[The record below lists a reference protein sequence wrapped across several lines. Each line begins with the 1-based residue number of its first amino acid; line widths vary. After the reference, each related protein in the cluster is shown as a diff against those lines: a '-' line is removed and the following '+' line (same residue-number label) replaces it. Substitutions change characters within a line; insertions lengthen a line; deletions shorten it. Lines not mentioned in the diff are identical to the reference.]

1 VRRASA
7 FRLFGLALLLVVIVL
22 ALPAGAAGHGQPR
35 LNPVI
40 FVHGG
45 AGSGAQFESQKMR
58 FTSNGY
64 PERLVRVV
72 EYDSTF
78 GLNTMAD
85 VHAKIDQL
93 IAELQQETGRPQVD
107 ILGHSLGTAVMQGY
121 LNSSLARAANV
132 AHYVNID
139 GGQAASPPGG
149 VPTLAIWAGMGTP
162 GRTIGGATNVTV
174 PNQTH
179 VQSATSAES
188 FVEMYKFFTGRPPKT
203 SDILP
208 EHGRWIE
215 VSGRAVIFPQN
226 TGAQS
231 RTLQVWEVRGSTGQR
246 MHQRPVAVQALGGDG
261 SWGPFKIKRGR
272 HYEFAL
278 VPTTEGRTHHF
289 YYEPFVRSDHLV
301 RLLTSEAGSPLDLLT
316 EKSPNHVSMV
326 ATRNKELWGDQGAEN
341 DVLEVGGTNVCNA
354 ATCPINKRVIGM
366 FAFDVGSDGATNLA
380 APIPALV
387 ALPFLSGVDH
397 FIPAAPGGTG
407 KVSVSL
413 TSRGVG
419 PARTVN
425 FPNRPSVT
433 DQVTV
438 QLNDFEC
445 PGRLEGCSRGVG
457 KKRGHR

>member
-1 VRRASA
+1 VRRTSA
-7 FRLFGLALLLVVIVL
+7 FRLFGLALLFVGILL
-22 ALPAGAAGHGQPR
+22 ALPAGATARGKER

-78 GLNTMAD
+78 ALNTMAD
-85 VHAKIDQL
+85 VHAKVDQL

-107 ILGHSLGTAVMQGY
+107 ILGHSLGTAVLQGY
-121 LNSSLARAANV
+121 LNSSPARAANV
-132 AHYVNID
+132 AHYANID
-139 GGQAASPPGG
+139 GAQAASPPGG
-149 VPTLAIWAGMGTP
+149 VPTLAIWAGRGTP
-162 GRTIGGATNVTV
+162 GRSIGGAINVTV

-179 VQSATSAES
+179 VESATSAES
-188 FVEMYKFFTGRPPKT
+188 FVEMYKFFTGKRPKT
-203 SDILP
+203 SDVLR
-208 EHGRWIE
+208 ERRRSIE

-226 TGAQS
+226 TGVQD
-231 RTLQVWEVRGSTGQR
+231 RTLEVWEVRGSTGQR
-246 MHQRPVAVQALGGDG
+246 KRKRPLAVQALAGDG
-261 SWGPFKIKRGR
+261 SWGPFKLKRGR
-272 HYEFAL
+272 HYEFVL
-278 VPTTEGRTHHF
+278 VPNAEGRTHHL

-301 RLLTSEAGSPLDLLT
+301 RLLTSEAGSALDLLT
-316 EKSPNHVSMV
+316 EKSPGHVSMV

-341 DVLEVGGTNVCNA
+341 DLLRINGTNVCNA
-354 ATCPINKRVIGM
+354 ATCPISKRVIGM
-366 FAFDVGSDGATNLA
+366 FAFDVGSDGVTNLT
-380 APIPALV
+380 APIPALF

-397 FIPAAPGGTG
+397 FIPAAAGGTG

-419 PARTVN
+419 PVRTVN
-425 FPNRPSVT
+425 FPNRPSTT

-438 QLNDFEC
+438 QLNDFE
-445 PGRLEGCSRGVG
+445 
-457 KKRGHR
+457 

>member
-1 VRRASA
+1 MRRAST
-7 FRLFGLALLLVVIVL
+7 FRLFGLALALVAMLL
-22 ALPAGAAGHGQPR
+22 ALPAGAVAKGKSR

-78 GLNTMAD
+78 ALNTMAD

-93 IAELQQETGRPQVD
+93 IAELQQQTGRPQVD

-121 LNSSLARAANV
+121 LNTSPARAANV
-132 AHYVNID
+132 AHYVNVD

-149 VPTLAIWAGMGTP
+149 VPTLAIWAGRGTP
-162 GRTIGGATNVTV
+162 GRSIGGAINVTV

-188 FVEMYKFFTGRPPKT
+188 FLEMYRFFTGRPPRT
-203 SDILP
+203 SNVLP
-208 EHGRWIE
+208 ERGRSIE

-226 TGAQS
+226 SGVQD
-231 RTLQVWEVRGSTGQR
+231 RTLQVWEVRGTTGQR
-246 MHQRPVAVQALGGDG
+246 RHKRPLAVQPLGGDG

-272 HYEFAL
+272 HYEFTL
-278 VPTTEGRTHHF
+278 VPTDGRTHHF

-301 RLLTSEAGSPLDLLT
+301 RLLTSEPGSALDLLT

-341 DVLEVGGTNVCNA
+341 DVLEVRGTNVCSA

-366 FAFDVGSDGATNLA
+366 FAFDVGSDRATNLA
-380 APIPALV
+380 APIPALF

-397 FIPAAPGGTG
+397 FIPAAAGGSG

-419 PARTVN
+419 PRRTVN
-425 FPNRPSVT
+425 FPNRPSTT

-438 QLNDFEC
+438 QLSDFEC
-445 PGRLEGCSRGVG
+445 PGRREGCSRGAG
-457 KKRGHR
+457 KKGGHR

>member
-7 FRLFGLALLLVVIVL
+7 FRLFGVVLLLVGTLL
-22 ALPAGAAGHGQPR
+22 ALPAGAAAAK
-35 LNPVI
+35 LNPII

-58 FTSNGY
+58 FASNGY

-85 VHAKIDQL
+85 VHAKIDEL
-93 IAELQQETGRPQVD
+93 IAQLQQETGRAQVD
-107 ILGHSLGTAVMQGY
+107 LLGHSLGTAVLQGY
-121 LNSSLARAANV
+121 LNSSPQRASNV

-149 VPTLAIWAGMGTP
+149 VPTLAIWAGRGSP
-162 GRTIGGATNVTV
+162 GRSIGGATNVTV

-179 VQSATSAES
+179 VESATSPES
-188 FVEMYKFFTGRPPKT
+188 FAEMYRFFTGEPPRT
-203 SDILP
+203 SDVLP
-208 EHGRWIE
+208 EQRRSIE
-215 VSGRAVIFPQN
+215 ISGRAVIFPQN
-226 TGAQS
+226 TGVQN
-231 RTLQVWEVRGSTGQR
+231 RTLEVWEVRGSTGQR
-246 MHQRPVAVQALGGDG
+246 MLNRPLAVQALGGDG

-278 VPTTEGRTHHF
+278 VPATEGRTHHF
-289 YYEPFVRSDHLV
+289 YYEPFLRSDHLV
-301 RLLTSEAGSPLDLLT
+301 RLLTSEPGSALDVLT

-326 ATRNKELWGDQGAEN
+326 ATRNKELWGDQGAES
-341 DVLEVGGTNVCNA
+341 DVLTINGTNICNA

-366 FAFDVGSDGATNLA
+366 FSFDAGSDGATNLT
-380 APIPALV
+380 APIPTLF

-397 FIPAAPGGTG
+397 FIPAVAGGTG

-425 FPNRPSVT
+425 FPNRPSTT
-433 DQVTV
+433 DQVSV
-438 QLNDFEC
+438 QLNDFE
-445 PGRLEGCSRGVG
+445 
-457 KKRGHR
+457 

>member
-1 VRRASA
+1 MRRASA
-7 FRLFGLALLLVVIVL
+7 FRLFGLALLLLVIVL
-22 ALPAGAAGHGQPR
+22 ALPAGAAAHGKPR

-78 GLNTMAD
+78 GRGTMAD

-93 IAELQQETGRPQVD
+93 IAELRQETGRPQVD

-121 LNSSLARAANV
+121 LNSSPARAANV

-149 VPTLAIWAGMGTP
+149 VPTLAIWAGRGTP

-226 TGAQS
+226 TGAQD

-246 MHQRPVAVQALGGDG
+246 THKRPVAVQALGGDG

-380 APIPALV
+380 APIPALF

-425 FPNRPSVT
+425 FPNRPSTT

-457 KKRGHR
+457 KRGHR

>member
-1 VRRASA
+1 VSRASA
-7 FRLFGLALLLVVIVL
+7 FRLFGVALLVLGILL
-22 ALPAGAAGHGQPR
+22 ALPAGSAAAK
-35 LNPVI
+35 LNPMI

-93 IAELQQETGRPQVD
+93 IAQLQQETGRPQVD
-107 ILGHSLGTAVMQGY
+107 LLGHSLGTAVLQGY
-121 LNSSLARAANV
+121 LNSSPARAANV

-149 VPTLAIWAGMGTP
+149 VPTLAIWAGRGAP
-162 GRTIGGATNVTV
+162 GRSIGGALNVTV

-179 VQSATSAES
+179 VESATSPES
-188 FVEMYKFFTGRPPKT
+188 FVEMYKFFTGKPPKT
-203 SDILP
+203 SDVVP
-208 EHGRWIE
+208 ERRRSIE

-226 TGAQS
+226 TGVQN

-246 MHQRPVAVQALGGDG
+246 KRKRPLAVQALGGDG
-261 SWGPFKIKRGR
+261 SWGPFRIKRGG

-278 VPTTEGRTHHF
+278 VPTGEGRTHHF

-301 RLLTSEAGSPLDLLT
+301 RLLTSEPGSALDVLT

-326 ATRNKELWGDQGAEN
+326 ATRNKELWGDQGAES
-341 DVLEVGGTNVCNA
+341 DVLAINGTNVCNA

-366 FAFDVGSDGATNLA
+366 FAFDVGSDGVTNLS
-380 APIPALV
+380 APIPALF

-397 FIPAAPGGTG
+397 FIPAVAGGTG

-419 PARTVN
+419 PPRTVN
-425 FPNRPSVT
+425 FPNRPLTT
-433 DQVTV
+433 DQVSV
-438 QLNDFEC
+438 QLNDFDGS
-445 PGRLEGCSRGVG
+445 GRSKGSSRVVG
-457 KKRGHR
+457 KRG

>member
-7 FRLFGLALLLVVIVL
+7 FRRSGLALLLVGILL
-22 ALPAGAAGHGQPR
+22 ALPAGAVAHGQST

-64 PERLVRVV
+64 PERFVRVV

-78 GLNTMAD
+78 ALNTMAD

-93 IAELQQETGRPQVD
+93 IAELQQETDRPQVD

-121 LNSSLARAANV
+121 LNSSPARAANV

-149 VPTLAIWAGMGTP
+149 VPTLAIWAGRGAP
-162 GRTIGGATNVTV
+162 GRTIGGAINVTV

-188 FVEMYKFFTGRPPKT
+188 FAQMYKFFTGRPPRT

-208 EHGRWIE
+208 ERGRSIE
-215 VSGRAVIFPQN
+215 VSGRAVLFPQN
-226 TGAQS
+226 SGVQDS
-231 RTLQVWEVRGSTGQR
+231 TLEVWRVSGRTGQR
-246 MHQRPVAVQALGGDG
+246 NQRNPVVVQALGGDG
-261 SWGPFKIKRGR
+261 SWGPFRIKRGE

-278 VPTTEGRTHHF
+278 VRTGARTHHF
-289 YYEPFVRSDHLV
+289 YSEPFVRSDHLV
-301 RLLTSEAGSPLDLLT
+301 RLLTSEPDSALDLLT

-341 DVLEVGGTNVCNA
+341 DVLEISGTNVCNA
-354 ATCPINKRVIGM
+354 ATCPVNKRVIGM

-380 APIPALV
+380 APIPALF

-407 KVSVSL
+407 TVSVSL

-425 FPNRPSVT
+425 FPNRPSTT
-433 DQVTV
+433 DQLTV

-445 PGRLEGCSRGVG
+445 PGRREGCARGVG
-457 KKRGHR
+457 KERGHR

>member
-7 FRLFGLALLLVVIVL
+7 FRLLGVAFLLLGILL
-22 ALPAGAAGHGQPR
+22 ALPTGAAARGKER
-35 LNPVI
+35 LNPLI

-78 GLNTMAD
+78 GLNTMSD
-85 VHAKIDQL
+85 VHANIDQL
-93 IAELQQETGRPQVD
+93 IAQLQRETGRPQVD
-107 ILGHSLGTAVMQGY
+107 LLGHSLGTAVLQGY
-121 LNSSLARAANV
+121 LNSSPARAANV

-139 GGQAASPPGG
+139 GRQAASPPGA
-149 VPTLAIWAGMGTP
+149 VPTLAIWAGRGEP
-162 GRTIGGATNVTV
+162 GRSIGGAINVNV

-179 VQSATSAES
+179 VESATSAES
-188 FVEMYKFFTGRPPKT
+188 FAEMYKFFTGKPPKT
-203 SDILP
+203 SDVVP
-208 EHGRWIE
+208 ARHRSIE
-215 VSGRAVIFPQN
+215 LSGRAVIFPQN
-226 TGAQS
+226 TGVEN

-246 MHQRPVAVQALGGDG
+246 KRKRPLAVKALGGDG
-261 SWGPFKIKRGR
+261 SWGPFTIKRGR

-278 VPTTEGRTHHF
+278 VPTGEGRTHHF

-301 RLLTSEAGSPLDLLT
+301 RLLTSEPGSALDVLT
-316 EKSPNHVSMV
+316 EKSPNHVSVV
-326 ATRNKELWGDQGAEN
+326 ATRNKELWGDQGAES
-341 DVLEVGGTNVCNA
+341 DVLAINGTNVCNA

-366 FAFDVGSDGATNLA
+366 FAFDVGSDGVTNLA
-380 APIPALV
+380 APIPALF

-397 FIPAAPGGTG
+397 FIPAAAGGTG
-407 KVSVSL
+407 MVSVSL
-413 TSRGVG
+413 ISRGVG

-425 FPNRPSVT
+425 FPNHPSTT

-438 QLNDFEC
+438 QLNDFD
-445 PGRLEGCSRGVG
+445 
-457 KKRGHR
+457 

>member
-1 VRRASA
+1 VGRAAA
-7 FRLFGLALLLVVIVL
+7 FRRLGPALMLVAILL
-22 ALPAGAAGHGQPR
+22 ALPAGAVAGGGKSK

-64 PERLVRVV
+64 PQRLIRVV

-85 VHAKIDQL
+85 VHAGIDEL

-121 LNSSLARAANV
+121 LNSSPARAANV

-149 VPTLAIWAGMGTP
+149 VPTLAIWAGRGTP
-162 GRTIGGATNVTV
+162 GRSIGGATNVTV

-179 VQSATSAES
+179 VESATSAES
-188 FVEMYKFFTGRPPKT
+188 FVEMYRFFTGKRPKT

-208 EHGRWIE
+208 ERGRSIE

-226 TGAQS
+226 SGVQD
-231 RTLQVWEVRGSTGQR
+231 RTLEVWEVRGSSGQR
-246 MHQRPVAVQALGGDG
+246 KRRHPVAVESLGGDG
-261 SWGPFKIKRGR
+261 SWGPFELGRGG

-278 VPTTEGRTHHF
+278 VPTDGRTHHF

-301 RLLTSEAGSPLDLLT
+301 RLLTSEPGSALDLLT

-341 DVLEVGGTNVCNA
+341 DLLEINGTNVCNA

-366 FAFDVGSDGATNLA
+366 FAFDVGSDGMTNLS
-380 APIPALV
+380 APIPALF
-387 ALPFLSGVDH
+387 AIPFISGVDH
-397 FIPAAPGGTG
+397 FIPAAAGGTG

-413 TSRGVG
+413 TSRGAG

-425 FPNRPSVT
+425 FPNRPSTT

-445 PGRLEGCSRGVG
+445 PARREGCA
-457 KKRGHR
+457 KRGRR

>member
-7 FRLFGLALLLVVIVL
+7 FRLFGLVLLLIGVL
-22 ALPAGAAGHGQPR
+22 AVVPAGAVAR
-35 LNPVI
+35 DKAELNPVI

-64 PERLVRVV
+64 PQRLIRVV

-85 VHAKIDQL
+85 VHAGIDRL
-93 IAELQQETGRPQVD
+93 IAELQHETGRPQVD
-107 ILGHSLGTAVMQGY
+107 ILGHSLGTAVMQSY
-121 LNSSLARAANV
+121 LNSSPARAANV

-149 VPTLAIWAGMGTP
+149 VPTLAIWAGRGTP
-162 GRTIGGATNVTV
+162 GRSIGGAVNVTV
-174 PNQTH
+174 PNQSH

-188 FVEMYKFFTGRPPKT
+188 FVEMYKFFTGKPPET

-208 EHGRWIE
+208 EHGRIE

-226 TGAQS
+226 TGAQD
-231 RTLQVWEVRGSTGQR
+231 RTLQIWEVRGSTGQR
-246 MHQRPVAVQALGGDG
+246 KHKGPVAVQALSGDG
-261 SWGPFKIKRGR
+261 SWGPFRIKRGR

-278 VPTTEGRTHHF
+278 VPATEGRTHHF

-341 DVLEVGGTNVCNA
+341 DVLAINGTGVCSA
-354 ATCPINKRVIGM
+354 ATCPISKRVIGM
-366 FAFDVGSDGATNLA
+366 FAFDVGSDGVTNLG
-380 APIPALV
+380 APIPTLF

-413 TSRGVG
+413 TSRGAG
-419 PARTVN
+419 PTRTVN
-425 FPNRPSVT
+425 FPNRPSTT

-438 QLNDFEC
+438 QLSDFE
-445 PGRLEGCSRGVG
+445 S
-457 KKRGHR
+457 

>member
-1 VRRASA
+1 LGRSTVRRASG
-7 FRLFGLALLLVVIVL
+7 FRLFALAIALVAIVV
-22 ALPAGAAGHGQPR
+22 ALPAGAVAHGKSR
-35 LNPVI
+35 VNPVI

-64 PERLVRVV
+64 PEQLIRVV

-93 IAELQQETGRPQVD
+93 IAELQRETGRAQVD

-121 LNSSLARAANV
+121 LNSSPARAANV

-149 VPTLAIWAGMGTP
+149 VPTLAIWAGRGTP
-162 GRTIGGATNVTV
+162 GRSIGGAINVTV

-188 FVEMYKFFTGRPPKT
+188 FVEMYKFFTGKPPKT
-203 SDILP
+203 SDIVP
-208 EHGRWIE
+208 EHGRSIE

-226 TGAQS
+226 SGAQD

-246 MHQRPVAVQALGGDG
+246 RRGHPVAVQALSGDG
-261 SWGPFKIKRGR
+261 SWGPFEIKRGR
-272 HYEFAL
+272 HYEFVL
-278 VPTTEGRTHHF
+278 VPPDGRTHHF
-289 YYEPFVRSDHLV
+289 YYEPFLRSDHLV
-301 RLLTSEAGSPLDLLT
+301 RLLTSEPGSALDLLT
-316 EKSPNHVSMV
+316 EKSPGHVSMV
-326 ATRNKELWGDQGAEN
+326 ATRNKELWGDQSAEN
-341 DVLEVGGTNVCNA
+341 DLLEINGTNVCNA

-366 FAFDVGSDGATNLA
+366 FAFDVGSDGATNLS
-380 APIPALV
+380 APIAALF
-387 ALPFLSGVDH
+387 ALPFISGVDH
-397 FIPAAPGGTG
+397 FIPAVADGAG

-413 TSRGVG
+413 TSRGAG

-425 FPNRPSVT
+425 FPNRPSTT

-445 PGRLEGCSRGVG
+445 PGRREGCA
-457 KKRGHR
+457 KRGHR

>member
-7 FRLFGLALLLVVIVL
+7 FRLFGVVLLLVGILL
-22 ALPAGAAGHGQPR
+22 ALPAGAAAAK
-35 LNPVI
+35 LNPII

-93 IAELQQETGRPQVD
+93 IAQLQQETGRAQVD
-107 ILGHSLGTAVMQGY
+107 LLGHSLGTAVLQGY
-121 LNSSLARAANV
+121 LNSSPERAANV

-149 VPTLAIWAGMGTP
+149 VPTLAIWAGRGAP
-162 GRTIGGATNVTV
+162 GRSIGGATNVTV

-179 VQSATSAES
+179 VESATSAES
-188 FVEMYKFFTGRPPKT
+188 FAEMYEFFTGTPPKS
-203 SDILP
+203 SDVLP
-208 EHGRWIE
+208 EQRRSIE
-215 VSGRAVIFPQN
+215 ISGRAVIFPQN
-226 TGAQS
+226 TGVQN
-231 RTLQVWEVRGSTGQR
+231 RTLEVWEVRGSTGQR
-246 MHQRPVAVQALGGDG
+246 MLNRPLAAQALGGDG

-278 VPTTEGRTHHF
+278 VPATEGRTHHF
-289 YYEPFVRSDHLV
+289 YYEPFLRSDHLV
-301 RLLTSEAGSPLDLLT
+301 RLLTSEPGSALDVLT

-326 ATRNKELWGDQGAEN
+326 ATRNKELWGDQGAESDMLTIN
-341 DVLEVGGTNVCNA
+341 GMNICNA

-366 FAFDVGSDGATNLA
+366 FAFDVGSDGATNLT
-380 APIPALV
+380 APIPTLF

-397 FIPAAPGGTG
+397 FIPAVAGGTG

-425 FPNRPSVT
+425 FPNRPSTT
-433 DQVTV
+433 DQVSV
-438 QLNDFEC
+438 QLNDFE
-445 PGRLEGCSRGVG
+445 
-457 KKRGHR
+457 